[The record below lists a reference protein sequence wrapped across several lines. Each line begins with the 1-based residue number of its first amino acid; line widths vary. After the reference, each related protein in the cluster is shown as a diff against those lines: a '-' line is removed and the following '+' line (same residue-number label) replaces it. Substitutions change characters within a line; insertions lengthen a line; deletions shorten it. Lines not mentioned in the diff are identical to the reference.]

1 MHHVSIRRLD
11 SGASFKRHSK
21 PTRRTTKEGLTLD
34 NRTNAIV
41 PAPLKANRARINV
54 SGTKFETFIA
64 TLEKYP
70 DSLLGNR
77 EKRQKFFDAETDE
90 YFFDRNPECFKIIL
104 ERSKNALPGTVFA
117 EHLKYNYLENTW
129 SPRELSKSGKIRKA
143 IWDML
148 EKPQSSTFAFCF
160 SVFIQMLILLSILIF
175 VLESLPEY
183 RIEYVPT
190 YMEPVLKSFNCE
202 EIIDRSCSVWNDV
215 SSSDCQ
221 QLCLNN
227 SIPDDC
233 SFFNN
238 RQCHSVSYDESSRQ
252 CVFQSN
258 CKEEEVL
265 FEKVINDEKAS
276 DIEKTLAVFSS
287 INAVCIAVFT
297 IEIILRLIATP
308 KKEGPRSKYSGFG
321 PKAFFLD
328 PLNIIDLLAVLPFY
342 IELVIL
348 QVYELQTDIS
358 GETSEQKSEMFRI
371 LRIIRLIRVIRIL
384 RFSRYNQNLQT
395 LGRSLLKSTREI
407 GFLIMFYLI
416 FSILCATIAFYVENE
431 VEDTGFD
438 SIPSSLWWAI
448 VTMTT
453 VGYGDM
459 FPVTGIGRFIGC
471 IAVFCGILC
480 VALPIPFISNAFE
493 MEYKKVQIKSKFPL
507 DEQEPGEDETLRMRL
522 CMYLFE
528 LQMEG

>member
-1 MHHVSIRRLD
+1 
-11 SGASFKRHSK
+11 
-21 PTRRTTKEGLTLD
+21 LTLD
-34 NRTNAIV
+34 NRANAIV
-41 PAPLKANRARINV
+41 PAPLKSNRARINV
-54 SGTKFETFIA
+54 SGTKFETFFA

-77 EKRQKFFDAETDE
+77 EKRAKFFDAETDE
-90 YFFDRNPECFKIIL
+90 YFFDRNPECFKVIL
-104 ERSKNALPGTVFA
+104 SFLQSDKLTLPMTIDIETLAAEISYFELTFNFVDREVQSEDDLFA
-117 EHLKYNYLENTW
+117 NKKG
-129 SPRELSKSGKIRKA
+129 ELTGIGKIRKT

-160 SVFIQMLILLSILIF
+160 SVVIQVLILLSILIF

-183 RIEYVPT
+183 RFEYVPT
-190 YMEPVLKSFNCE
+190 YMEPTMKSFNCE
-202 EIIDRSCSVWNDV
+202 RIIDRSCSVWNDV
-215 SSSDCQ
+215 SSFDCQ
-221 QLCLNN
+221 QLCLND
-227 SIPDDC
+227 SIPEDC
-233 SFFNN
+233 TFFNH
-238 RQCHSVSYDESSRQ
+238 RQCESATYDEKDRE
-252 CVFQSN
+252 CIFQTS
-258 CKEEEVL
+258 CKEDEVL
-265 FEKVINDEKAS
+265 FEKVTDKEKDES
-276 DIEKTLAVFSS
+276 IQKTLEIFSS

-308 KKEGPRSKYSGFG
+308 K
-321 PKAFFLD
+321 PKSFFMD
-328 PLNIIDLLAVLPFY
+328 PLNIIDLLAVIPFY

-348 QVYELQTDIS
+348 QVYELQSDNS
-358 GETSEQKSEMFRI
+358 GETSDQKSEMFRI

-431 VEDTGFD
+431 VVDTGFD
-438 SIPSSLWWAI
+438 SIPSALWWAI

-459 FPVTGIGRFIGC
+459 FPVTAIGRFIGC

-507 DEQEPGEDETLRMRL
+507 DEQEIGEEETLRMRL